1 MRRGLE
7 QFVGKAWF
15 GMAILIAFLEDP
27 DGYKIERA
35 SGNDDPNRNGPKPY
49 RTLNGFCPF
58 YRYTLL

>member
-1 MRRGLE
+1 MKDY
-7 QFVGKAWF
+7 V
-15 GMAILIAFLEDP
+15 AILIAFLEDP

-35 SGNDDPNRNGPKPY
+35 NGNDDHNRNGPKPY